1 MTRPEDVARQVV
13 SDRLDEVAAR
23 MDVGRRAAPKYVND
37 DMIAD
42 LAAEVLGIN
51 DFVPLEQAR
60 GAVVVSV
67 VVVPDSGDETD
78 ADPETSQQHRGGDR
92 RPPWVAR
99 SGGEQR
105 QR

>member
-1 MTRPEDVARQVV
+1 MRAA
-13 SDRLDEVAAR
+13 LAAHDEVLRDAIEAQGAWVC
-23 MDVGRRAAPKYVND
+23 D
-37 DMIAD
+37 
-42 LAAEVLGIN
+42 VLGHESARGGTC
-51 DFVPLEQAR
+51 FVPLEQAR

-67 VVVPDSGDETD
+67 VVVHDSGDETD
-78 ADPETSQQHRGGDR
+78 ADPETAEQHRGGDH

>member
-1 MTRPEDVARQVV
+1 M
-13 SDRLDEVAAR
+13 
-23 MDVGRRAAPKYVND
+23 
-37 DMIAD
+37 
-42 LAAEVLGIN
+42 
-51 DFVPLEQAR
+51 PLEQAR

-67 VVVPDSGDETD
+67 VVVHDSGDETD
-78 ADPETSQQHRGGDR
+78 TDPETPQQHRGGDH

>member
-1 MTRPEDVARQVV
+1 MIHSVPADSPAAWPPAAGGLRMQR
-13 SDRLDEVAAR
+13 SDRSPTALPMGLRCAR
-23 MDVGRRAAPKYVND
+23 PGIRPRRDVL
-37 DMIAD
+37 
-42 LAAEVLGIN
+42 LAAITG
-51 DFVPLEQAR
+51 AG

-67 VVVPDSGDETD
+67 VVVHDRGDETD
-78 ADPETSQQHRGGDR
+78 ADSETAEQHRGGDH